1 MFKILRAPLGQ
12 WIVPP
17 TRVQQ
22 VKKYLSPTRSV
33 CKNMDIL
40 IGAVNLLYL
49 SQKRVNASTA
59 KRGYSEEK
67 WVASY
72 IENNFRV
79 NDDRRSKVDLTNGQM
94 NIQVKKS
101 KTGQFQQIS
110 RGTVDNL
117 VAAIPE
123 LQPISSL
130 LKERCEQK
138 QHFSPDI
145 IETLNASKREILE
158 HALLGHGHLKP
169 DVLCITEWD
178 KRDAV
183 RKKIM
188 FVAMNDVIES
198 LMQYDFSI
206 RDSKTVVE
214 LGPSFTFQRKGG
226 DGGRQSANDIQFKI
240 VPSLLDVTYPVVI
253 HLTH

>member
-1 MFKILRAPLGQ
+1 
-12 WIVPP
+12 
-17 TRVQQ
+17 
-22 VKKYLSPTRSV
+22 
-33 CKNMDIL
+33 MDIL
-40 IGAVNLLYL
+40 TGAVNLLYL

-72 IENNFRV
+72 IENDFRV
-79 NDDRRSKVDLTNGQM
+79 NDDRRSKVDLTNGHM

-101 KTGQFQQIS
+101 KARQFQQIS
-110 RGTVDNL
+110 RGTVDSL
-117 VAAIPE
+117 VSIIPD
-123 LQPISSL
+123 LQPIETL
-130 LKERCEQK
+130 LKERCEHK
-138 QHFSPDI
+138 KYFDPCI

-158 HALLGHGHLKP
+158 HALLGHGDLKP

-178 KRDAV
+178 KRDAT

-188 FVAMNDVIES
+188 FVAMKDVIES

-226 DGGRQSANDIQFKI
+226 DGGRKSANDIQFKI

-253 HLTH
+253 HLTHWQRYCYQCRTACYPWVRSDTPG